1 MTDGPIKLSF
11 TPGTDDSES
20 LALMFDEA
28 RRADELVIASV
39 EGFNTRAA
47 AVLGLVAGVLA
58 VVSAADIR
66 DETRV
71 VQWLLGAAIVVLIV
85 AGAVAAKAWMV
96 RDYRADPKLSEE
108 SVNRFLQ
115 MDPDVIRMQILVN
128 RLDGVETNSQLL
140 KKKRRD
146 FLLASFVALVA
157 VALFVSVFF
166 IRLFDAEPSSC
177 RRHDDRRAV
186 ARNTDDDRI
195 SSDCGRPGTRGSRE
209 E

>member
-85 AGAVAAKAWMV
+85 AGAVAAKAWIV
-96 RDYRADPKLSEE
+96 QD
-108 SVNRFLQ
+108 
-115 MDPDVIRMQILVN
+115 
-128 RLDGVETNSQLL
+128 T
-140 KKKRRD
+140 
-146 FLLASFVALVA
+146 
-157 VALFVSVFF
+157 
-166 IRLFDAEPSSC
+166 EPTPS
-177 RRHDDRRAV
+177 
-186 ARNTDDDRI
+186 
-195 SSDCGRPGTRGSRE
+195 
-209 E
+209 